1 MAKDAM
7 QLAADYQFTI
17 IDGPPH
23 AVGVS
28 RSCTVASDMVVLPIE
43 PSGLSNWASDMTV
56 QQIREAQEL
65 KPTLKCGFV
74 VSRKIQKTVI
84 GREIRAMAGQHG
96 IPILETE
103 IEQRVPFAESMTMG
117 QTIFE
122 WAPKSAAAREIQR
135 LTKELLSYGEE
146 DIHSSP
152 TTQQR
157 A

>member
-1 MAKDAM
+1 
-7 QLAADYQFTI
+7 
-17 IDGPPH
+17 
-23 AVGVS
+23 
-28 RSCTVASDMVVLPIE
+28 MVVLPIE

-65 KPTLKCGFV
+65 KPTLKCGVV

>member
-1 MAKDAM
+1 MIISFLNQKGGVGKTTLSVNVAAALAADGYRVLLIDADNQASASTWAGLREDTAFRVVSLARENMAKDAM

-84 GREIRAMAGQHG
+84 G
-96 IPILETE
+96 
-103 IEQRVPFAESMTMG
+103 
-117 QTIFE
+117 
-122 WAPKSAAAREIQR
+122 
-135 LTKELLSYGEE
+135 LSL
-146 DIHSSP
+146 IHI
-152 TTQQR
+152 
-157 A
+157 